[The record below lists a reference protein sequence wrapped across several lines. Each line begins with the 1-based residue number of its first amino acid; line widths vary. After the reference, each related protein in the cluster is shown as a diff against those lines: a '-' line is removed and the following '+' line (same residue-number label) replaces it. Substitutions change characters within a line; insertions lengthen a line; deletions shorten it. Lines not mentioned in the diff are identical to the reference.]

1 MKIEA
6 GNHTLTSE
14 EIRELQKKSLEIL
27 VYFTDFCKIHNLLF
41 YFCGGCCIGALRHQG
56 FIPWDDDVDVFMPRK
71 DYERLKELWPTEADA
86 RYVYCRSDKNL
97 YLRSLLTAISDEE
110 TTFIKERQQDLD
122 IPHGIRLEILPLD
135 ACPESRFARKMQ
147 IMWALIY
154 SMYNNNEPPTS
165 KGKGAYLLGKF
176 LLALAPTQKMR
187 YRIWRFAEKRMSR
200 YPITPQTKH
209 ITELCARYQY
219 MVNEYPAEA
228 FSSALWVD
236 FEGLKMPI
244 PVGYDTYLRMAFGD
258 YMSLPPEEEQKPKH
272 EAVLI
277 DTECSYQKYRGEYY
291 CKTCEYHS

>member
-27 VYFTDFCKIHNLLF
+27 VYFTDFCKKHNLLF

-86 RYVYCRSDKNL
+86 RYVYCRSDKKL

-187 YRIWRFAEKRMSR
+187 YRIWRFACHAIPLPHRQSILQSFAPGINIWSTSIRQKRFPRLSGW
-200 YPITPQTKH
+200 T
-209 ITELCARYQY
+209 
-219 MVNEYPAEA
+219 
-228 FSSALWVD
+228 
-236 FEGLKMPI
+236 
-244 PVGYDTYLRMAFGD
+244 LRG
-258 YMSLPPEEEQKPKH
+258 
-272 EAVLI
+272 
-277 DTECSYQKYRGEYY
+277 
-291 CKTCEYHS
+291 